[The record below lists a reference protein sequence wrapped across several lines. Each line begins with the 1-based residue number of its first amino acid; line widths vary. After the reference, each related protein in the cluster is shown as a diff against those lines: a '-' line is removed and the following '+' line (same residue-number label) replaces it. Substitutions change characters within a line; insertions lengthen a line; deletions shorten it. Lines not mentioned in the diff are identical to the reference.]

1 MNNNQGKIVDFDSR
15 KVKFEKIHKIKNIIS
30 QIEDEIQILSGKLSH
45 GRHEYINT
53 SAAAIMEQFRELNNI
68 GYEPNV
74 YDGKRL
80 PSYFIMKQSIVD
92 EESLKGLLRLE
103 DFNEIS
109 ETINDIPFIMEV
121 YLKEYDKS
129 EYLDKN
135 EHIINFEKV
144 KSINILTTM

>member
-1 MNNNQGKIVDFDSR
+1 MNNHQSNIVDFDSR
-15 KVKFEKIHKIKNIIS
+15 KIKFEKIHKIKNIIS

-45 GRHEYINT
+45 GNHEYINT
-53 SAAAIMEQFRELNNI
+53 SAAAIMEQFRELNRL

-80 PSYFIMKQSIVD
+80 PSYFIMKQSIADD
-92 EESLKGLLRLE
+92 ESIKGLLRLD

-109 ETINDIPFIMEV
+109 EVINDIPFIMEV
-121 YLKEYDKS
+121 HLKEYDKNK
-129 EYLDKN
+129 YIHKN
-135 EHIINFEKV
+135 EHIINFDKV

>member
-74 YDGKRL
+74 YDGKKL
-80 PSYFIMKQSIVD
+80 PSYFIMKQCIVD

-103 DFNEIS
+103 DFSDIS

-121 YLKEYDKS
+121 HLKEYDKN

-135 EHIINFEKV
+135 EHIINFDKV

>member
-1 MNNNQGKIVDFDSR
+1 MNNHQSKVIDFDSR
-15 KVKFEKIHKIKNIIS
+15 KVKFEKIHKIKNIIT

-92 EESLKGLLRLE
+92 DESIKGLLRID
-103 DFNEIS
+103 DFKEIS
-109 ETINDIPFIMEV
+109 EIINDIPFVMEV

-129 EYLDKN
+129 KYLDKK
-135 EHIINFEKV
+135 EHIINFDKV

>member
-74 YDGKRL
+74 YDGKKL
-80 PSYFIMKQSIVD
+80 PSYFIMKQCIADDESI
-92 EESLKGLLRLE
+92 KGLLRID
-103 DFNEIS
+103 DFKEIS
-109 ETINDIPFIMEV
+109 EIINDIPFIMEV

-129 EYLDKN
+129 KYLDKS
-135 EHIINFEKV
+135 EHIINFNKV

>member
-74 YDGKRL
+74 YDGKKL